1 MTSTLLALALAAAL
15 PEGTARWRFEL
26 AGEHVG
32 IVDLS
37 IRCLGEACTA
47 TWTSERRPPAEAGAR
62 RSTRKVEV
70 EVDRAGRF
78 RGGRL
83 RVAEDGA
90 GVKAVGVPGAVPA
103 SLAEVVLAAT
113 VSLPPKKGW
122 QASLPPGPEVCL
134 EAFDEATGERGRACA
149 RPDGD
154 ALAASVLG
162 AAETIAPAPDGFP
175 AAVAVPAQGARFVR
189 DAEATAP
196 REPPRLHGTGVAG
209 PADPAL
215 AATFCGVPRDAEVA
229 AADLGFL
236 PAPQADGPSCR
247 EKTAAWLARAAR
259 AGLEGR
265 TAVGVAWDGRRFV
278 WHAWA
283 QVRLERG
290 WIPVDP
296 SFGELPAAGPRFT
309 LATWAEGD
317 AAARLRAGERI
328 LACWARERVRER

>member
-1 MTSTLLALALAAAL
+1 M
-15 PEGTARWRFEL
+15 
-26 AGEHVG
+26 
-32 IVDLS
+32 
-37 IRCLGEACTA
+37 
-47 TWTSERRPPAEAGAR
+47 
-62 RSTRKVEV
+62 
-70 EVDRAGRF
+70 
-78 RGGRL
+78 
-83 RVAEDGA
+83 
-90 GVKAVGVPGAVPA
+90 PA

-134 EAFDEATGERGRACA
+134 EAFEEATGERARACA

-162 AAETIAPAPDGFP
+162 AAETIAP
-175 AAVAVPAQGARFVR
+175 GARR
-189 DAEATAP
+189 LPRRGGRPGAGGPLRARRRGDRAPASRRGSTARGWRAP
-196 REPPRLHGTGVAG
+196 RIPRSPP
-209 PADPAL
+209 PS
-215 AATFCGVPRDAEVA
+215 AACRATRTVD